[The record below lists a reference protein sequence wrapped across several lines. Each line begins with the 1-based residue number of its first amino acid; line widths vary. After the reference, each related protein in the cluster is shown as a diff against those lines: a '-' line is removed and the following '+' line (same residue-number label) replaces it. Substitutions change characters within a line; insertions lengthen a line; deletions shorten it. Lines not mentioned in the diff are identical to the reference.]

1 MTKSRSTTVPKEQ
14 QETFATLT
22 AMTDRCCE
30 EYLNSEYADLA
41 RYAIAAL
48 CRKKPCP
55 LSQGYPQTW
64 ACAVLCALG
73 HVNFLYDKAS
83 KPYASMSQLCGHF
96 GIAVSTV
103 GGKAKRVRDIVG
115 IRHFDSKWTLPRRIR
130 DGSFSFL
137 IEFSG
142 PLRDAKEPAVAIEK
156 VDVSKR

>member
-1 MTKSRSTTVPKEQ
+1 MSRSTKVPKDQE
-14 QETFATLT
+14 ETFATLT

-30 EYLNSEYADLA
+30 EYLNSEYAELA

-48 CRKKPCP
+48 CRKKPTP

-73 HVNFLYDKAS
+73 HVNFLYDRATQ
-83 KPYASMSQLCGHF
+83 PYASMSQLCDHF

-103 GGKAKRVRDIVG
+103 SGKAKRVRDIVG
-115 IRHFDSKWTLPRRIR
+115 IRHFDPKWTLPSRIR
-130 DGSFSFL
+130 DGSLSFVINFS
-137 IEFSG
+137 S
-142 PLRDAKEPAVAIEK
+142 PLADAKEPAVAIEK